1 MDLETLLELP
11 ENSVLWLFTVSS
23 VLASGY
29 SLALLSCLLDVE
41 RPEGLRAQGI
51 LSVYGLGGHFPAIFW
66 LLLVGRGARSPGFC
80 LLFVFLDWPS
90 VFCN

>member
-23 VLASGY
+23 VLAPGY

-41 RPEGLRAQGI
+41 
-51 LSVYGLGGHFPAIFW
+51 
-66 LLLVGRGARSPGFC
+66 
-80 LLFVFLDWPS
+80 
-90 VFCN
+90 